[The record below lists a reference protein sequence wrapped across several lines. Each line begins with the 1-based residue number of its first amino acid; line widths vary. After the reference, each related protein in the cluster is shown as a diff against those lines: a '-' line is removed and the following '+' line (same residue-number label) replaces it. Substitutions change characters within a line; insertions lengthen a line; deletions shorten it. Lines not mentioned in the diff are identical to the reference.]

1 MKQSIFL
8 GWVLLL
14 SLAIGPSCKK
24 KKDGGCSEAQMKVT
38 TLPAEGS
45 VEPASVGPDFPLT
58 VTITEGMPTTGV
70 TIEVKARPEG
80 PTSTP
85 FFTDTLQN
93 VTVNSNNFTI
103 TGTPPMS
110 AAVVD
115 VTITSTTCNTNKWT
129 GSYRYS
135 RK

>member
-8 GWVLLL
+8 GWVLLIT
-14 SLAIGPSCKK
+14 LAIGPGCKK

-45 VEPASVGPDFPLT
+45 VEPASPGPNFPLT
-58 VTITEGMPTTGV
+58 VTITEGMPSSGV

-93 VTVNSNNFTI
+93 VTVNANNFTI
-103 TGTPPMS
+103 TGTP
-110 AAVVD
+110 ANTFAVVD
-115 VTITSTTCNTNKWT
+115 ITITSTTCNTNKWT
-129 GSYRYS
+129 GSYRYA

>member
-14 SLAIGPSCKK
+14 ILTIGPACKK
-24 KKDGGCSEAQMKVT
+24 KKDGGCSEAQMKAT

-45 VEPASVGPDFPLT
+45 VEPASPGPDFPLT
-58 VTITEGMPTTGV
+58 VTITEGMPSSGV

-103 TGTPPMS
+103 KNTPAGS

-115 VTITSTTCNTNKWT
+115 ITVTSSTCNTNKWT

>member
-8 GWVLLL
+8 GWVLLIT
-14 SLAIGPSCKK
+14 LAIGPGCKK
-24 KKDGGCSEAQMKVT
+24 KKDGGCSEAMMKVT

-45 VEPASVGPDFPLT
+45 VEPASPGPNFPLT
-58 VTITEGMPTTGV
+58 VTITEGMPTSGV

-80 PTSTP
+80 PSSTP

-103 TGTPPMS
+103 TGTP
-110 AAVVD
+110 ANTAVAVD
-115 VTITSTTCNTNKWT
+115 VTVTSTTCNTNKWT
-129 GSYRYS
+129 GTYRYS

>member
-1 MKQSIFL
+1 MKHSIFL

-14 SLAIGPSCKK
+14 MLTIGPACKK
-24 KKDGGCSEAQMKVT
+24 KKDGGCSEAMMKVT

-45 VEPASVGPDFPLT
+45 VEPASPGPDFPLT
-58 VTITEGMPTTGV
+58 VTITEGMPSNGV
-70 TIEVKARPEG
+70 LIEVKARPEG

-85 FFTDTLQN
+85 FYDTTLQN
-93 VTVNSNNFTI
+93 VTVNANNFTI
-103 TGTPPMS
+103 RNTPANS
-110 AAVVD
+110 YAVVD

-129 GSYRYS
+129 GTYRYA

>member
-14 SLAIGPSCKK
+14 LLATGPGCKK
-24 KKDGGCSEAQMKVT
+24 KKEGGCSEAKLKAT
-38 TLPAEGS
+38 TLPVEGS
-45 VEPASVGPDFPLT
+45 VEPASPGPDFPLT
-58 VTITEGMPTTGV
+58 VTVTEGMPSSGV
-70 TIEVKARPEG
+70 TIQVKARPEG
-80 PTSTP
+80 PTSTA
-85 FFTDTLQN
+85 FFDTTLTK
-93 VTVNSNNFTI
+93 VTVATNNFTI
-103 TGTPPMS
+103 KNTPAGT

-115 VTITSTTCNTNKWT
+115 VTITSSTCNTNTWT

>member
-14 SLAIGPSCKK
+14 LLATGPSCKK
-24 KKDGGCSEAQMKVT
+24 KKDGGCSEAKMKVT

-45 VEPASVGPDFPLT
+45 VEPASPGPNFPLT
-58 VTITEGMPTTGV
+58 VTITEGMPSSGV
-70 TIEVKARPEG
+70 TIQVKARPEG

-85 FFTDTLQN
+85 FFDSTLTN
-93 VTVNSNNFTI
+93 VTVNANNFTI
-103 TGTPPMS
+103 RNTPAAS

-115 VTITSTTCNTNKWT
+115 ITITSSTCNTNQWT